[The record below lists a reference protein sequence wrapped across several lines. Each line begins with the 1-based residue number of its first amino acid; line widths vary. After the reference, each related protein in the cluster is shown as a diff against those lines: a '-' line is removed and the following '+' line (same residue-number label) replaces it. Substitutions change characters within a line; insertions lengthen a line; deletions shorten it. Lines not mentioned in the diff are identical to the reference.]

1 MIQRADGAAPAA
13 PRNRLSQ
20 EELRAMAP
28 IRTPRREVHVGLFVV
43 IGILAVLIALFALTD
58 PGTFRGRYYVST
70 VVQNAGGIRKGDP
83 VQMKGVNIGRVRD
96 FTIER
101 QGGVRITMELQHD
114 PGYAVPAD
122 SRISIV
128 SGGLLQS
135 MVAQIVPGTSTQEL
149 QDGAVLPAVE
159 AETLTGTVETL
170 SADADTVLLR
180 AQALLSTQTI
190 GAVGASAQQMQELLV
205 QLTALASDQRA
216 QLGALTSSLSRS
228 AQGLEGTVGAVNQ
241 PELARAIA
249 RTDSMT
255 IRLDAAT
262 GSLQQASASLATLM
276 ERVDS
281 GQGTLGRLTRDDE
294 LYQNMNAAVNSLNQ
308 LTTDIRTNP
317 RKYINVSVF

>member
-1 MIQRADGAAPAA
+1 
-13 PRNRLSQ
+13 
-20 EELRAMAP
+20 MAP
-28 IRTPRREVHVGLFVV
+28 MRTPRREVHVGLFVV
-43 IGILAVLIALFALTD
+43 IGILAVLTALFALTD

-70 VVQNAGGIRKGDP
+70 VVENAGGIRKGDP

-101 QGGVRITMELQHD
+101 EGGVRITMELQHD

-122 SRISIV
+122 SRVSIV

-135 MVAQIVPGTSTQEL
+135 MVAEIIPGRSEQEL
-149 QDGAVLPAVE
+149 KDGAVLPAEE
-159 AETLTGTVETL
+159 APTLTGTVETL

-180 AQALLSTQTI
+180 AQALLNTQTI

-216 QLGALTSSLSRS
+216 QLGALTASLSRS
-228 AQGLEGTVGAVNQ
+228 AQGLEGTVSAVNQ

-262 GSLQQASASLATLM
+262 GSLQQASASLATLVQ
-276 ERVDS
+276 RVDS
-281 GQGTLGRLTRDDE
+281 GEGTLGKLTRDDE
-294 LYQNMNAAVNSLNQ
+294 LYQNMNAAINSLNE
-308 LTTDIRTNP
+308 LTTDIRQNP

>member
-1 MIQRADGAAPAA
+1 
-13 PRNRLSQ
+13 
-20 EELRAMAP
+20 MAP
-28 IRTPRREVHVGLFVV
+28 MRTPRREVHVGLFVV
-43 IGILAVLIALFALTD
+43 IGILAVLTALFALTD

-83 VQMKGVNIGRVRD
+83 VQMTGVTIGRVRD

-101 QGGVRITMELQHD
+101 EGGVRITMELQHD

-122 SRISIV
+122 SRVSIV

-135 MVAQIVPGTSTQEL
+135 MIAEIVPGRSDEEL

-159 AETLTGTVETL
+159 APTLTGTVETL

-180 AQALLSTQTI
+180 AQQLLNTQTI

-216 QLGALTSSLSRS
+216 QLGALTASLSRS
-228 AQGLEGTVGAVNQ
+228 AQGLEGTVAAVNQ

-262 GSLQQASASLATLM
+262 GSLQQASASLATLVQ
-276 ERVDS
+276 RVDS
-281 GQGTLGRLTRDDE
+281 GEGTLGKLTRDDE
-294 LYQNMNAAVNSLNQ
+294 LYQNMNAAINSLNQ
-308 LTTDIRTNP
+308 LTTDIRQNP

>member
-1 MIQRADGAAPAA
+1 
-13 PRNRLSQ
+13 
-20 EELRAMAP
+20 MAP
-28 IRTPRREVHVGLFVV
+28 MRTPRREVHAGLFVV
-43 IGILAVLIALFALTD
+43 IGLLAVLTALFVLTD

-96 FTIER
+96 FAIDGT
-101 QGGVRITMELQHD
+101 GVRITMELQHD
-114 PGYAVPAD
+114 PGYKVPAD

-135 MVAQIVPGTSTQEL
+135 MVAEIVPGRAKAEL
-149 QDGAVLPAVE
+149 ADGAVLPAVE
-159 AETLTGTVETL
+159 APTLTGTVETL

-180 AQALLSTQTI
+180 AQALLNTETI
-190 GAVGASAQQMQELLV
+190 GAVGASAQQMQQLLV

-216 QLGALTSSLSRS
+216 QLGALTASLSRS

-276 ERVDS
+276 QRVDS
-281 GQGTLGRLTRDDE
+281 GEGTLGRLTRDDE
-294 LYQNMNAAVNSLNQ
+294 LYQNMNAAVTSLNQ
-308 LTTDIRTNP
+308 LTTDIRQNP

>member
-1 MIQRADGAAPAA
+1 
-13 PRNRLSQ
+13 
-20 EELRAMAP
+20 MAP
-28 IRTPRREVHVGLFVV
+28 IRQPRREVSVGLFVV
-43 IGILAVLIALFALTD
+43 IGILAVLVALFALTD
-58 PGTFRGRYYVST
+58 PGTFRGRYHIST
-70 VVQNAGGIRKGDP
+70 IVQSAGGIRKGDP
-83 VQMKGVNIGRVRD
+83 VQLKGVNIGRIRD
-96 FTIER
+96 FTITPT
-101 QGGVRITMELQHD
+101 GVRVSMELESE
-114 PGYAVPAD
+114 YVVPED

-135 MVAQIVPGTSTQEL
+135 MVAEIVPGRAKAEL
-149 QDGAVLPAVE
+149 ADGAVLPAVE
-159 AETLTGTVETL
+159 APTLTGTVETL

-180 AQALLSTQTI
+180 AQALLNTQTI
-190 GAVGASAQQMQELLV
+190 GAVGASAQQMQQLLV

-216 QLGALTSSLSRS
+216 QLGALTASLSRS

-276 ERVDS
+276 QRVDS
-281 GQGTLGRLTRDDE
+281 GEGTLGRLTRDDE
-294 LYQNMNAAVNSLNQ
+294 LYRNMNAAVTSLNQ
-308 LTTDIRTNP
+308 LTTDIRQNP

>member
-1 MIQRADGAAPAA
+1 
-13 PRNRLSQ
+13 
-20 EELRAMAP
+20 MAP
-28 IRTPRREVHVGLFVV
+28 MRTPRREVHVGLFVV
-43 IGILAVLIALFALTD
+43 VGILAVLIALFALTD

-122 SRISIV
+122 SRVSIV

-135 MVAQIVPGTSTQEL
+135 MVAEIVPGTSRAEL
-149 QDGAVLPAVE
+149 KDGAVLPAVE
-159 AETLTGTVETL
+159 AASLTGTVETL

-180 AQALLSTQTI
+180 AQALLSQQTI

-205 QLTALASDQRA
+205 QLTALANDQRA
-216 QLGALTSSLSRS
+216 QLGALTASLGRS
-228 AQGLEGTVGAVNQ
+228 AQGLEGTVAAVNQ

-262 GSLQQASASLATLM
+262 GSLQQASASLATLVQ
-276 ERVDS
+276 RVDS
-281 GQGTLGRLTRDDE
+281 GEGTLGKLTRDDE
-294 LYQNMNAAVNSLNQ
+294 LYTNMNAAINSLNQ
-308 LTTDIRTNP
+308 LTTDIRQNP

>member
-1 MIQRADGAAPAA
+1 
-13 PRNRLSQ
+13 
-20 EELRAMAP
+20 MAP

-43 IGILAVLIALFALTD
+43 IGVLAVLVALFALTD

-70 VVQNAGGIRKGDP
+70 IVQNAGGIRKGDP
-83 VQMKGVNIGRVRD
+83 VQLKGVNIGRVRD
-96 FTIER
+96 FAID
-101 QGGVRITMELQHD
+101 QSGGVRITMELQHD
-114 PGYAVPAD
+114 PEYAVPAD
-122 SRISIV
+122 SRVSIV

-135 MVAQIVPGTSTQEL
+135 MIAEIVPGRSKEEL

-159 AETLTGTVETL
+159 TETLTGTVETL

-180 AQALLSTQTI
+180 AQALLSQQTI
-190 GAVGASAQQMQELLV
+190 GAVGASAQQMQQLLV

-216 QLGALTSSLSRS
+216 QLGALTASLGRS
-228 AQGLEGTVGAVNQ
+228 AQGLESTVSAVNQ

-262 GSLQQASASLATLM
+262 GSLQQASASLATLVQ
-276 ERVDS
+276 RVDS
-281 GQGTLGRLTRDDE
+281 GEGTLGKLTRDDE

-308 LTTDIRTNP
+308 LTTDIRQNP

>member
-1 MIQRADGAAPAA
+1 
-13 PRNRLSQ
+13 
-20 EELRAMAP
+20 MAP

-43 IGILAVLIALFALTD
+43 LGVLAVLVALFALTD

-83 VQMKGVNIGRVRD
+83 VQLKGVNVGRVHD
-96 FTIER
+96 FAIDRT
-101 QGGVRITMELQHD
+101 GGVRITMELQHD
-114 PGYAVPAD
+114 PEYEVPAD
-122 SRISIV
+122 SKVSIV

-135 MVAQIVPGTSTQEL
+135 MIAEIVPGRSQEEL

-159 AETLTGTVETL
+159 AQSLTGTVETL
-170 SADADTVLLR
+170 SAGADTVLVR
-180 AQALLSTQTI
+180 AQQLLSQQNI

-205 QLTALASDQRA
+205 LLTALAADQRT
-216 QLGALTSSLSRS
+216 QLNTLTASLGRS
-228 AQGLEGTVGAVNQ
+228 AQGLEGTVSAVNQ

-262 GSLQQASASLATLM
+262 GSLQQASASLATLVQ
-276 ERVDS
+276 RVDS
-281 GQGTLGRLTRDDE
+281 GEGTLGKLTRDDE
-294 LYQNMNAAVNSLNQ
+294 LYQNMNAAVESLNQ

>member
-43 IGILAVLIALFALTD
+43 LGVLAVLIALFALTD

-96 FTIER
+96 FTIDR
-101 QGGVRITMELQHD
+101 SGGVRITMELQHD
-114 PGYAVPAD
+114 PNYAVPAD
-122 SRISIV
+122 SRVSIV

-135 MVAQIVPGTSTQEL
+135 MVAQIIPGRSSEEL
-149 QDGAVLPAVE
+149 KDGAVLPAEE
-159 AETLTGTVETL
+159 AASLTGTVETL
-170 SADADTVLLR
+170 SADADTVLVR
-180 AQALLSTQTI
+180 AQQLLSQQTI

-205 QLTALASDQRA
+205 LLTSLAADQRA
-216 QLGALTSSLSRS
+216 QLNALTASLGRS
-228 AQGLEGTVGAVNQ
+228 AQGLEGTVSAVNQ

-262 GSLQQASASLATLM
+262 GSLQQASASLATLVQ
-276 ERVDS
+276 RVDS
-281 GQGTLGRLTRDDE
+281 GEGTLGKLTRDDE
-294 LYQNMNAAVNSLNQ
+294 LYQNMNAAINSLNQ
-308 LTTDIRTNP
+308 LTTDIRQNP

>member
-1 MIQRADGAAPAA
+1 
-13 PRNRLSQ
+13 
-20 EELRAMAP
+20 MAP
-28 IRTPRREVHVGLFVV
+28 MRTPRREVHAGLFVV
-43 IGILAVLIALFALTD
+43 IGLLAVLTALFVLTD

-96 FTIER
+96 FTIDR
-101 QGGVRITMELQHD
+101 AGGVRITMELEHD
-114 PGYAVPAD
+114 EGYKVPAD

-135 MVAQIVPGTSTQEL
+135 MVAEIVPGVSKEPL
-149 QDGAVLPAVE
+149 RDGAVLPSVE
-159 AETLTGTVETL
+159 ASTLTGTVETL

-180 AQALLSTQTI
+180 AQQLLNTQTI
-190 GAVGASAQQMQELLV
+190 ASVGASAQQMQELLV

-216 QLGALTSSLSRS
+216 QLNALTTSLQRS
-228 AQGLEGTVGAVNQ
+228 AQGLEGTVSAVNQ

-249 RTDSMT
+249 RTDSMS

-262 GSLQQASASLATLM
+262 GSLQQASASMAALM
-276 ERVDS
+276 QRVDS
-281 GQGTLGRLTRDDE
+281 GEGTLGRLTRDDE
-294 LYQNMNAAVNSLNQ
+294 LYRNMNAAVASLNQ
-308 LTTDIRTNP
+308 LTTDIRQNP